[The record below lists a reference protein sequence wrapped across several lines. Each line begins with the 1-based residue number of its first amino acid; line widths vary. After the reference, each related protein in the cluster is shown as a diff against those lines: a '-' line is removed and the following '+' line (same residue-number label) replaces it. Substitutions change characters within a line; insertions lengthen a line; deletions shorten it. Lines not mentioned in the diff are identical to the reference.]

1 MPGIRIGIGIGI
13 GRSVPPPP
21 KVTFDLLENGLDFI
35 TSAVR
40 IINQKS
46 DNKRMKYALLHLS
59 SGTEL
64 ILKEILRLH
73 DWRFLFHDIKD
84 AKSELIQTGDFE
96 SVRFWKAINRLES
109 ECKVRFS
116 EDEKKTL
123 TELKLKRNKIEHFRI
138 NETVSS
144 ITSLSSRVLNI
155 LIRIINEQIEI
166 KKISPLSIKLIKE
179 LPRELSG
186 FNSFVTERKRIIKQE
201 FENQISAGKIN
212 LLCPSCL
219 QQTFFI
225 DSALSCMFCNYT
237 NEPEIIASELENIS
251 PEIKMSEKKKCEKCN
266 AIAVIQIGEKD
277 VCLNCIKNNGDKQ

>member
-1 MPGIRIGIGIGI
+1 MPGIGIGIGIGI
-13 GRSVPPPP
+13 GRRIPPPP
-21 KVTFDLLENGLDFI
+21 KVQFDILENGLDFI
-35 TSAVR
+35 TNAVR
-40 IINQKS
+40 LINQKS

-109 ECKVRFS
+109 ECKIRFS
-116 EDEKKTL
+116 DDEKKTL

-155 LIRIINEQIEI
+155 LIRIINEQIE
-166 KKISPLSIKLIKE
+166 KKNISPLSRKLIKE

-186 FNSFVTERKRIIKQE
+186 FNSFVIERKKTIKKE
-201 FENQISAGKIN
+201 FENQILEGKIN

-225 DSALSCMFCNYT
+225 NSALTCMFCNYT
-237 NEPEIIASELENIS
+237 NEPEIIASELVMIS
-251 PEIKMSEKKKCEKCN
+251 PEIKISDREKCVKCN
-266 AIAVIQIGEKD
+266 AVAVIKIADKN
-277 VCLNCIKNNGDKQ
+277 VCLNCICNNGDK

>member
-1 MPGIRIGIGIGI
+1 MLGIGIGIGI
-13 GRSVPPPP
+13 GLGRRVPPPP

-35 TSAVR
+35 TSAVK

-59 SGTEL
+59 SGIEL
-64 ILKEILRLH
+64 ILKEILMLH

-84 AKSELIQTGDFE
+84 ARPELIQTGDFE
-96 SVRFWKAINRLES
+96 SVRFWKAINRLGS

-155 LIRIINEQIEI
+155 LIRIINEQIDL
-166 KKISPLSIKLIKE
+166 KKISPLSRKLIKE

-186 FNSFVTERKRIIKQE
+186 FNSFVTERNRIIKKE
-201 FENQISAGKIN
+201 YDIQISRGKIN

-219 QQTFFI
+219 QQKFFI
-225 DSALSCMFCNYT
+225 DSALSCIFCNYT
-237 NEPEIIASELENIS
+237 NEPEIIASELVKIS
-251 PEIKMSEKKKCEKCN
+251 PEIKMAEKKKCEKCN
-266 AIAVIQIGEKD
+266 TIAVIQVGEKD
-277 VCLNCIKNNGDKQ
+277 VCLKCINKNGNSV